1 MAVRWGI
8 CSAGKISHDFV
19 VGLKSGENS
28 KQHAVTAVAARS
40 SESAAK
46 FAETHSI
53 PKFYGSY
60 EQLAEDP
67 DVSEPEYELAV
78 LAHGAAGGPWGSR
91 QQAAPVWFR
100 ATAQLGTG

>member
-78 LAHGAAGGPWGSR
+78 LVHGGWAVGL
-91 QQAAPVWFR
+91 QAASCSCVVYR